1 LAGGKRSRPGLAR
14 EPLEDLMDFKYSD
27 EAEAFRGEFRA
38 WLQANLPPRSERRE
52 EGGEFGGGGDDTSWR
67 YHLDWHKK
75 MHAGGW
81 VGVSWP
87 REYGGRGATLEQQVV
102 YGEEVARAHAPAL
115 VNMLGISLVGPTL
128 IHWGTEE
135 QKKRYIPKILSADEI
150 WCQGYSEPNSGSDV
164 ASLQTRAVEEGD
176 DFVVNGQKVWTSG
189 AHHSDWCILLV
200 RTDPDAPKHKGISYI
215 LVDMKSPGITVRPLV
230 QITGDRGFNEVFF
243 EDVRV
248 PKKNLIGNKNQGWQV
263 AVTTLMFER
272 TGIGGG
278 QEMMRPVN
286 DLARLAK
293 KVRRNGATAWDDSS
307 VRQKIA
313 ALACEALAL
322 RYTGMRQLTRRL
334 KGLPPGPE
342 GSLGK
347 LVLSELN
354 MRIAK
359 YAMELLGPYSQME
372 NEAPFAIDHG
382 KWSYRMLASRAYTIA
397 GGTSEIQHNI
407 IGERVLG
414 LPKG

>member
-1 LAGGKRSRPGLAR
+1 
-14 EPLEDLMDFKYSD
+14 MDFNYSD
-27 EAEAFRGEFRA
+27 EAEAFRREFRT
-38 WLQANLPPRSERRE
+38 WLQANLPPRGEHRE
-52 EGGEFGGGGDDTSWR
+52 EGSEFGAEDDASWQ
-67 YHLDWHKK
+67 YHLAWHKK

-81 VGVSWP
+81 VGISWP

-102 YGEEVARAHAPAL
+102 YGEELGRAHAPAL

-135 QKKRYIPKILSADEI
+135 QKKRYIPRILAADEI

-189 AHHSDWCILLV
+189 AHHADWCILLV
-200 RTDPDAPKHKGISYI
+200 RTDAEAPKHKGISYV

-230 QITGDRGFNEVFF
+230 QITGERGFNEVFF

-248 PKKNLIGNKNQGWQV
+248 PKKNLVGEKNQGWQV

-278 QEMMRPVN
+278 QMMKPVR
-286 DLARLAK
+286 DLAKLAK
-293 KVRRNGATAWDDSS
+293 SVRRNGGTAWDDSA
-307 VRQKIA
+307 VRQTIGSF
-313 ALACEALAL
+313 ACEAAAL

-334 KGLPPGPE
+334 KGLPPGAE
-342 GSLGK
+342 GSVGK

-354 MRIAK
+354 LKIAK
-359 YAMELLGPYSQME
+359 FAMELLGPYSQME
-372 NEAPFAIDHG
+372 SNAPFALDQG
-382 KWSYRMLASRAYTIA
+382 KWSYRMLAARAYTIA